1 MISTAV
7 DPQTGRR
14 SFFESCILWALLL
27 LAALPAFGQQIHQ
40 LSYNGSKW
48 ADQNLDGPLAK
59 QHSIS
64 SFYTT
69 PNDQLHVFYGE
80 PESDD
85 LHQLFYN
92 GSSWADLNLNQAV
105 ELCDYCPISGFS
117 VGNFQYV
124 FYVGLDLDVH
134 QMLYNNVGWEDT
146 DLTVASGGPG
156 AFSSNLVALTTSP
169 ALHVY
174 YTAADNHIHQLFA
187 TNGTNWQDEDLTAT
201 TGAPE
206 ACSPCLSLAAFNVGN
221 FQYVYYVD
229 NNAGDIHQLLYN
241 NISWSDEDLTALTKS
256 SPINNVYDT
265 LSAFVIPGTKKMRVY
280 FVSGKNGNIIQLAS
294 TNNVK
299 WSSSDLTKK
308 AKGSIPDGEIVA
320 FPNASGGKV
329 NVYYVAGH
337 DVNRIYQPAAT
348 TWANEDLT
356 ALTDGGPA
364 DSLDQLV
371 GFSLNNDQYLY
382 YVVD

>member
-1 MISTAV
+1 MSSNRLHHAV
-7 DPQTGRR
+7 CAFG
-14 SFFESCILWALLL
+14 LLVS

-40 LSYNGSKW
+40 LSYNGSTW
-48 ADQNLDGPLAK
+48 ADQNLNGALAE

-64 SFYTT
+64 SFFTT
-69 PNDQLHVFYGE
+69 PNDQFHVFYGAL
-80 PESDD
+80 ESAD

-117 VGNFQYV
+117 VDNFQYV

-134 QMLYNNVGWEDT
+134 EMLYNNAGWVDT
-146 DLTVASGGPG
+146 DLTIASGGP
-156 AFSSNLVALTTSP
+156 APISSNLVALTTSP

-187 TNGTNWQDEDLTAT
+187 TNGTNWQDQDLTLT
-201 TGAPE
+201 TGAPD
-206 ACSPCLSLAAFNVGN
+206 ACPPCLGMAAFNVGN

-229 NNAGDIHQLLYN
+229 NDAGDIHQLLYN
-241 NISWSDEDLTALTKS
+241 NVSWSDEDLTALTKS
-256 SPINNVYDT
+256 SPITDVYDT

-280 FVSGKNGNIIQLAS
+280 FVSGKNGHIMQLAS
-294 TNNVK
+294 TNNGK
-299 WSSSDLTKK
+299 WTSSDLTKK
-308 AKGSIPDGEIVA
+308 AKGSVPDAQIVA
-320 FPNASGGKV
+320 FPDATDRKV

-337 DVNRIYQPAAT
+337 HVNRIYQPSAT

-356 ALTDGGPA
+356 ALTNGGSA
-364 DSLDQLV
+364 DSLDQLA